1 MSAIILCRNNVFK
14 SLQWKII
21 FIYLMLILI
30 SLQIISVYLVQ
41 SLEQYYLRNYKE
53 SLESQAR
60 LLSAFMEPGFG
71 SDSEDWTGNT
81 VRLAREFGDLH
92 DMEIKV
98 LDGYAQ
104 IVETSGSQA
113 LVGRR
118 LMRDEITRAMAGHLS
133 DNVRYDPVKEER
145 RYYMAYP
152 IQQDQ
157 STQGVIYLSGSL
169 QTVDDT
175 LSEVKTI
182 LLTGVGLVLAVS
194 FFLGVIL
201 TRTIT
206 VPIKEVTRQANSMAQ
221 GDFSRK
227 IDVKA
232 SDEIGHL
239 GETFN
244 YLTQRLN
251 FTIDEMALEKSK
263 VEAIINNMSEGIV
276 ALNGKGHLIQINPS
290 ARKLIGNLNLKLP
303 ALNSS
308 GFNLL
313 RSLIGAEATRQ
324 FIRKQQPMTAEIS
337 SHNPECTMQVK
348 IAPFKVDKGK
358 LDGTLIVLHDV
369 TRERELTR
377 RQEEFVA
384 DVSHE
389 LRTPLATVKSYVET
403 LMDGAAEDEEARN
416 RFLGVLSK
424 ETERMV
430 SMVKDLLVLSQM
442 DSNRVDWQKDKINV
456 RNLVIEAVEQAK
468 KKLGADLAEIYINV
482 PENYPAVSVDRD
494 KVMQV
499 FTNVLNNALKYTP
512 SEGKVI
518 ISTEA
523 EIDFV
528 KVLIEDTGAG
538 ISEEELPKV
547 FERFYRVEKT
557 RSRSFGGTGLG
568 LSIARK
574 VVKAHGGTIW
584 IESTP
589 GQGTKVYFTLPRGAR
604 SEHLEE
610 NNNG

>member
-1 MSAIILCRNNVFK
+1 
-14 SLQWKII
+14 
-21 FIYLMLILI
+21 MLILI
-30 SLQIISVYLVQ
+30 ALQLISVYLVQ

-53 SLESQAR
+53 SLENQAR

-71 SDSEDWTGNT
+71 GESEDWAEDT

-98 LDGYAQ
+98 LDSYAQ
-104 IVETSGSQA
+104 IIETSGSQA

-118 LMRDEITRAMAGHLS
+118 LLRDEITRAMAGHLS
-133 DNVRYDPVKEER
+133 DNVRYDPIKEER

-157 STQGVIYLSGSL
+157 NTQGVIYLSGSL
-169 QTVDDT
+169 KSVDDT

-206 VPIKEVTRQANSMAQ
+206 VPIKEVTNQANSMAQ
-221 GDFSRK
+221 GDFNRK
-227 IDVKA
+227 INVQA
-232 SDEIGHL
+232 SDEIGRL

-244 YLTQRLN
+244 YLAQRLSY
-251 FTIDEMALEKSK
+251 TIDEMSLEKSK

-276 ALNGKGHLIQINPS
+276 ALNGKGHLIQMNPS
-290 ARKLIGNLNLKLP
+290 ARKLIKNLKLRIP
-303 ALNSS
+303 VLNRS

-324 FIRKQQPMTAEIS
+324 FVRNQKPMTAEIS
-337 SHNPECTMQVK
+337 SHDPEYTMQVK

-403 LMDGAAEDEEARN
+403 LLDGAAEDEEVRN
-416 RFLGVLSK
+416 RFLKVLSK

-442 DSNRVDWQKDKINV
+442 DSNRVDWQKDEANV
-456 RNLVIEAVEQAK
+456 RNLAIEAVEQAK
-468 KKLGADLAEIYINV
+468 QKLSVDLPRIDLDI
-482 PENYPAVSVDRD
+482 PEKFPLVSVDRD
-494 KVMQV
+494 KVMRV
-499 FTNVLNNALKYTP
+499 FTNLLNNALKYTP
-512 SEGKVI
+512 PSGEVVI
-518 ISTEA
+518 SAETEQNF
-523 EIDFV
+523 I
-528 KVLIEDTGAG
+528 KVLIKDTGSG
-538 ISEEELPKV
+538 ISEDELPKV

-574 VVKAHGGTIW
+574 VVEAHGGTIW
-584 IESTP
+584 IEST
-589 GQGTKVYFTLPRGAR
+589 QGKGTSVWFTLPMAKS
-604 SEHLEE
+604 SEEPGVS
-610 NNNG
+610 NNDRNL